1 LINEVNNPRNNSKKF
16 LDKLRGFLKNSELS
30 NDKLVEQ
37 LGFFNNKKYF
47 DRSLLGRVENVLNFI
62 NDNTGHMSYSDL
74 TKRHF
79 KISDQSFDT
88 ISNKITDSIKD
99 MVQKMLLEN
108 DLVSEIVSKPSLK
121 INRLAYDNL
130 TINDNERFKKFKKF
144 QKISTFDM
152 TKHSS
157 IKINSI
163 LLIGKQVIV
172 KIRDI

>member
-1 LINEVNNPRNNSKKF
+1 MGVYINFNRNNSKKF
-16 LDKLRGFLKNSELS
+16 LDKLRGFLSNVELS
-30 NDKLVEQ
+30 NEKLVEQ

-79 KISDQSFDT
+79 KISDQSFDK
-88 ISNKITDSIKD
+88 ISTKITGSIQD
-99 MVQKMLLEN
+99 MVKEMLLEN
-108 DLVSEIVSKPSLK
+108 ELVSEIVSKPSLK
-121 INRLAYDNL
+121 INRLTYDNL
-130 TINDNERFKKFKKF
+130 TINDNEQFKAFKKF
-144 QKISTFDM
+144 QKISSFDM

-163 LLIGKQVIV
+163 LLIGI
-172 KIRDI
+172 I